1 MYTLVKYHNQGNEY
15 IHHPQ
20 SFHILCK
27 PSFLSGASPSYLQA
41 TTDLI
46 SITTDWLTID
56 LNFLE
61 FCIIGMI

>member
-1 MYTLVKYHNQGNEY
+1 MYTPVKYYNQGNEY
-15 IHHPQ
+15 IHYPK

-27 PSFLSGASPSYLQA
+27 PSFLSFASPSYLQA

-56 LNFLE
+56 LIF
-61 FCIIGMI
+61 